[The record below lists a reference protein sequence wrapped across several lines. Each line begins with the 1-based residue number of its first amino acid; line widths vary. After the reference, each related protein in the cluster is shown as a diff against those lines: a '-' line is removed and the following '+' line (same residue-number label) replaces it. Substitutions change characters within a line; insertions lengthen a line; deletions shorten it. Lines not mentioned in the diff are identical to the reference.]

1 MQYWLACQRMNGLA
15 TRTCLEVVN
24 RELAPRLSDRVLGRQ
39 MQVNVPQHEV
49 GSGARG
55 AER

>member
-1 MQYWLACQRMNGLA
+1 MNGLA